1 MKKNILPTLESIA
14 KELDISI
21 STVSRVLN
29 GKSKKYRI
37 SKNTTESVLKIAKKH
52 NYQPNQLARSLRLNR
67 SHTIGLIIPDVSNP
81 FFAKIVRYIEKS
93 ARDNGYSVIV
103 TNSDDNTEIEKSSLQ
118 FLTNRKIDGLIIS
131 PVGKESEHI
140 TKAISWNIPIVL
152 IDRYF
157 QDLNLPFVGSDNF
170 KGSFEA
176 TDYLIQNGHTRIAFI
191 QGIKSTTVNQDRVN
205 GFIEAFNK
213 NQIPLDSSLI
223 VGKNFGEQN
232 GYVETRI
239 LLNLQNKPTVIFA
252 ARNLISLGALKAL
265 YEENFKVPEDMSLI
279 SFDDQPYSNFL
290 ATPMTTVAQQSQ
302 EIGSIAFN
310 LLMDKMES
318 DSSRELPKIL
328 LPTKLIERDSVKKI
342 N

>member
-1 MKKNILPTLESIA
+1 M
-14 KELDISI
+14 
-21 STVSRVLN
+21 
-29 GKSKKYRI
+29 
-37 SKNTTESVLKIAKKH
+37 
-52 NYQPNQLARSLRLNR
+52 
-67 SHTIGLIIPDVSNP
+67 
-81 FFAKIVRYIEKS
+81 
-93 ARDNGYSVIV
+93 
-103 TNSDDNTEIEKSSLQ
+103 
-118 FLTNRKIDGLIIS
+118 
-131 PVGKESEHI
+131 
-140 TKAISWNIPIVL
+140 
-152 IDRYF
+152 
-157 QDLNLPFVGSDNF
+157 
-170 KGSFEA
+170 
-176 TDYLIQNGHTRIAFI
+176 
-191 QGIKSTTVNQDRVN
+191 N